1 MTENRRRRKGVAGP
15 LLISALAHVALL
27 VPFSIPRCSNS
38 QSQEQKREKPTEDVP
53 TLTVDILEEVPSS
66 PEKPPRLADEKCDPN
81 APPEYYHF
89 DIKPG
94 PARDRIYQVARRH
107 FREIIMAL
115 DSLEEKESR
124 ALRGWFRPFDA
135 VRLLAGD
142 AGLCIIDLHEGIGVN
157 YCHGPST
164 PFSRSNE
171 KWVRQDWKPP
181 DCTEP
186 KPASLQKSA
195 VA

>member
-1 MTENRRRRKGVAGP
+1 MTEDRRRRKGVAGP

-27 VPFSIPRCSNS
+27 VPLSIPGCSNS
-38 QSQEQKREKPTEDVP
+38 QSQEQEPEKPTDDVL
-53 TLTVDILEEVPSS
+53 TLTVDILEVVPPS
-66 PEKPPRLADEKCDPN
+66 PGRPPRLADEKCGPN

-94 PARDRIYQVARRH
+94 PARDRIYQAAQDH
-107 FREIIMAL
+107 FREIIMAV
-115 DSLEEKESR
+115 DSLEGKESR

-142 AGLCIIDLHEGIGVN
+142 AGLCIVDLHEGIGVN
-157 YCHGPST
+157 YCHGPSV

-171 KWVRQDWKPP
+171 TWARQEWKPP
-181 DCTEP
+181 DCTDP
-186 KPASLQKSA
+186 KPTPLPDQAA
-195 VA
+195 A